1 MTDPIDRS
9 DPSAPDGAD
18 DAEDTGAPL
27 TPAQDAA
34 VRRALAEAGGPEP
47 MPEEV
52 VARLDAVIT
61 SLAAD
66 RPATPEISHPE
77 DHGVL
82 PLDPFARHRRVRAR
96 YLLAA
101 AAVVVAGAVG
111 AGVISDRGG
120 TDDAMTAADQLSDDD
135 PARSDAGGD
144 SGLAEAPSDEK
155 AAEPSTAGQ
164 EAAPSQPSSLLVE
177 PRRIVTEEPLREVRP
192 DSLREDLVAL
202 QHITLPHP
210 AADEYDSAT
219 LTAPKDFMCEPADF
233 GLGYLVGIVYD
244 GKSAIA
250 AFREPVGQT
259 QEAEVLACGTGDV
272 LHSTTLA
279 AMG

>member
-1 MTDPIDRS
+1 MTDPID
-9 DPSAPDGAD
+9 PSATDGAD

-77 DHGVL
+77 DHRIL

-111 AGVISDRGG
+111 AGIVTDRGG
-120 TDDAMTAADQLSDDD
+120 SDDAMTAADQMSDDD

-144 SGLAEAPSDEK
+144 SGLAESPASGDDK
-155 AAEPSTAGQ
+155 AVVPSTAGQ
-164 EAAPSQPSSLLVE
+164 EAAPSQPSSLPVE
-177 PRRIVTEEPLREVRP
+177 PRRIVTDEPLREVRA

-210 AADEYDSAT
+210 AAAEYDGAT

-233 GLGYLVGIVYD
+233 GLGYLVGVEYD
-244 GKSAIA
+244 GKPAVV
-250 AFREPVGQT
+250 AFRDTVGQT

-279 AMG
+279 ATG

>member
-1 MTDPIDRS
+1 MTDPTDS
-9 DPSAPDGAD
+9 T
-18 DAEDTGAPL
+18 DATDVPL

-34 VRRALAEAGGPEP
+34 VRRALAAAGGPEP

-52 VARLDAVIT
+52 VARLDTVIA

-66 RPATPEISHPE
+66 RTGAPDISHPE
-77 DHGVL
+77 DHRVL

-111 AGVISDRGG
+111 AGVVTDRGAS
-120 TDDAMTAADQLSDDD
+120 DDALTAADQMSEDD
-135 PARSDAGGD
+135 PARSGVADA
-144 SGLAEAPSDEK
+144 SGKGESSTAEDDK
-155 AAEPSTAGQ
+155 AADPSTAAQ
-164 EAAPSQPSSLLVE
+164 EVAPSAPSGLIVE
-177 PRRIVTEEPLREVRP
+177 PRRIVTDEPLREVRA
-192 DSLREDLVAL
+192 DRLREDLVAL

-210 AADEYDSAT
+210 AAADYSGAT
-219 LTAPKDFMCEPADF
+219 LTAPKDFMCAPADF
-233 GLGYLVGIVYD
+233 GLGYLVGVEYD
-244 GKSAIA
+244 GKPAVV
-250 AFREPVGQT
+250 AFRDTVGQT

-279 AMG
+279 ATG